1 LRAYRRLESRGE
13 IRGGRFVAGFSGEQ
27 FALPEAIAM
36 LREVKRQSDAED
48 WVVVSG
54 SDPLNLAGIL
64 TPGPKL
70 ASLAGNRLVYR
81 TGVPVAALAAGEV
94 TFFLELDR
102 ASEWQAR
109 ELLLGATTHA
119 PSLAPGISAAGRRKL
134 VTL

>member
-1 LRAYRRLESRGE
+1 
-13 IRGGRFVAGFSGEQ
+13 
-27 FALPEAIAM
+27 M

-109 ELLLGATTHA
+109 ELLLGATMQA
-119 PSLAPGISAAGRRKL
+119 PSPGISAAGRRKL
-134 VTL
+134 VTP

>member
-109 ELLLGATTHA
+109 ELLLGATMQA
-119 PSLAPGISAAGRRKL
+119 PSPGISAAGRRKL
-134 VTL
+134 VTP